1 MASIAR
7 TNGVAITTSGTP
19 EQFIGKTQKFLA
31 VVIKNLS
38 GNAQDIS
45 AEFGAEE
52 LVDLVN
58 QLITNGSS
66 SYNYGASIHAV
77 QHNATGQLSYML
89 DGTDGGWTAA
99 LLQAAIRAAGTI
111 NSIDVSGTTVTDV
124 GFKLALS

>member
-7 TNGVAITTSGTP
+7 TNGVAISASGTP
-19 EQFIGKTQKFLA
+19 EQFIGKTQKFFA

-99 LLQAAIRAAGTI
+99 LLQAAIRAAGTV
-111 NSIDVSGTTVTDV
+111 NSIDCSGTTVTDV